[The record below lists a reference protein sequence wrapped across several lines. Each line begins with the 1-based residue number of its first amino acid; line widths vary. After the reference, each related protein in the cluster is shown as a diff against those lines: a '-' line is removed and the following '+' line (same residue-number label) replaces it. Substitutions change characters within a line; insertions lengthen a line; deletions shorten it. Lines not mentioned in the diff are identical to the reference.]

1 MRTIDPNSFGAAGPL
16 LARALEE
23 GRPQALVFGTPV
35 PDAKAQIEAL
45 TLEALAAGQAVRS
58 KDDAACLLAGLW
70 LFYDFFDTSHTIA
83 QGIKTESGSY
93 WHAIQ
98 HRMEPDASNS
108 RYWFSRVGAHPVF
121 EELAQDAQE
130 IAAKHPQA
138 KPKDLPLTGQTW
150 DPDAFV
156 LCCARSPDAA
166 TEKLLLA
173 IQQRECLLLYDH
185 NHRKAFR

>member
-1 MRTIDPNSFGAAGPL
+1 MRTIDPKTFGPSGAL
-16 LARALEE
+16 VARALEE
-23 GRPQALVFGTPV
+23 GRPQALVFGSQV

-45 TLEALAAGQAVRS
+45 TLDALAAGRAVQS

-70 LFYDFFDTSHTIA
+70 LFYDFFEASHTIA
-83 QGIKTESGSY
+83 QGIKSESGSY

-108 RYWFSRVGAHPVF
+108 RYWFSRVGEHPVF
-121 EELAQDAQE
+121 ADLARDALE
-130 IAAKHPQA
+130 IAANHPQA
-138 KPKDLPLTGQTW
+138 NPKDLPLNGKAW

-156 LCCARSPDAA
+156 RCCTRRLDAA

-185 NHRKAFR
+185 NFRKAFQ

>member
-1 MRTIDPNSFGAAGPL
+1 MRTIDPKSFGPSGAL
-16 LARALEE
+16 VARALEE
-23 GRPQALVFGTPV
+23 GRPRGLAFGEPAA
-35 PDAKAQIEAL
+35 DAKEQIEAL
-45 TLEALAAGQAVRS
+45 TLEDLAAGRAVYS

-70 LFYDFFDTSHTIA
+70 LFYDYFDTSHTIA

-108 RYWFSRVGAHPVF
+108 RYWFSRVGDHPVF
-121 EELAQDAQE
+121 AELAKDAQE

-138 KPKDLPLTGQTW
+138 NAKDLILTGKAW

-156 LCCARSPDAA
+156 LCCTRKADAA
-166 TEKLLLA
+166 TEKLLLEL
-173 IQQRECLLLYDH
+173 QQRECLLLYDH
-185 NHRKAFR
+185 NHRNAFR